1 MSILRGQVLYLIDVE
16 LGAEGGAQLWPALT
30 PLDGDGCLEALAL
43 RGNALGGGGLAGV
56 AAFLA
61 SQPRLLSLD
70 LAGNGLGDRGLD
82 VLVAALAMPPPP
94 PSDSGPLVGGSRPV
108 NAKPASQATS
118 LEELRLATNGIGEA
132 AVLRLLRALAD
143 SRSPRAGAPPTCA
156 LLLGSLLGS
165 LLGNLPGKLP
175 GAVPQVGAPAAA
187 ARRVGEPVSGAGG
200 GVRGAK
206 RAGGPAPG
214 PGANGPRAGRRTA
227 RESGAAPTRS
237 RRHAEAVSDARA
249 QTCLALGERKRLEAQ
264 RRGEGLS
271 FSLSFFLSP

>member
-94 PSDSGPLVGGSRPV
+94 PSGMDSGPLVGSSRPGSRDRRPMPI

-143 SRSPRAGAPPTCA
+143 SRSPHA
-156 LLLGSLLGS
+156 LLLGSLLG
-165 LLGNLPGKLP
+165 NC
-175 GAVPQVGAPAAA
+175 Q
-187 ARRVGEPVSGAGG
+187 
-200 GVRGAK
+200 
-206 RAGGPAPG
+206 
-214 PGANGPRAGRRTA
+214 
-227 RESGAAPTRS
+227 
-237 RRHAEAVSDARA
+237 
-249 QTCLALGERKRLEAQ
+249 
-264 RRGEGLS
+264 
-271 FSLSFFLSP
+271 